1 VNALASEV
9 VRVMCAVPSIERIS
23 PYTIHAELDVGPTD
37 LEKSE
42 TNNDAKEAE
51 LPARKED
58 ESDGT
63 RKTRSGRTTKPAP
76 RLTLKV
82 ETTAK
87 PHHW

>member
-1 VNALASEV
+1 MRCPQSPKHSATRETKTL
-9 VRVMCAVPSIERIS
+9 PERG
-23 PYTIHAELDVGPTD
+23 EDVGPTD

-42 TNNDAKEAE
+42 TNDDANEAE

-63 RKTRSGRTTKPAP
+63 RKTRSSQTTKLAP
-76 RLTLKV
+76 RLTLKA

-87 PHHW
+87 PHR